1 MFALGW
7 NIIRARLP
15 WVITADWVDFLRSN
29 SLPAMDAGVGMEGNM
44 GAYTVRWGEY
54 DVTFDEAELAPS
66 TGLLNINYSRC
77 VRS

>member
-1 MFALGW
+1 
-7 NIIRARLP
+7 
-15 WVITADWVDFLRSN
+15 
-29 SLPAMDAGVGMEGNM
+29 MDAGVGMEGNM